1 MRNFFSFISDNKH
14 HALFIIF
21 IVISFTFLL
30 TENSSKNVVLFRS
43 RVVDV
48 FSQLYRPVGW
58 IKYSYTLDQE
68 NSLLREKNVQLSLQ
82 VSSMQYLKDENQ
94 RLEDLLSF
102 KRQNQLQLLPSK
114 VINKGILSN
123 INSITIDVG
132 SSHGVRND
140 NPILTPNGVIGKVL
154 IAGEESSIIQLIN
167 DVNYRL
173 SVRILPSGDTGI
185 LRWYGNNKC
194 QIREVQKNA
203 NVKVGDGVVTSGF
216 SNIYPKNLPIG
227 IVSGIIDKLGNYN
240 KIIII
245 QISEDIESLLDVF
258 VVLD

>member
-1 MRNFFSFISDNKH
+1 MI
-14 HALFIIF
+14 
-21 IVISFTFLL
+21 ISFTLLL

-185 LRWYGNNKC
+185 LRWYGNNK
-194 QIREVQKNA
+194 
-203 NVKVGDGVVTSGF
+203 
-216 SNIYPKNLPIG
+216 
-227 IVSGIIDKLGNYN
+227 
-240 KIIII
+240 
-245 QISEDIESLLDVF
+245 DICRFWFQGSF
-258 VVLD
+258 